1 MGLKVVAEQ
10 GVDEI
15 LHMKMLESLVDT
27 VGPGI
32 IVLASGDAAEAEYSG
47 GFFKNVERALKRGWK
62 VELVS
67 WSAGLSREYQAPAF
81 LKKWHDKFT
90 IIELDD
96 FSEELLALY
105 TLPYTLPV
113 YIRA

>member
-1 MGLKVVAEQ
+1 MRLRVVAEQ
-10 GVDEI
+10 GVDEL

-27 VGPGI
+27 QEPAT

-47 GFFKNVERALKRGWK
+47 GFFKNVERALMKGWK

-67 WSAGLSREYQAPAF
+67 WSAGLSREYRSPAF

-105 TLPYTLPV
+105 TASVILPV
-113 YIRA
+113 